1 MLQKLQHSHIVKFFD
16 IHESDEYQI
25 IEMEYVSNGTLRQL
39 IKNLD
44 PSDDESHDEA
54 VAKIMR

>member
-1 MLQKLQHSHIVKFFD
+1 M
-16 IHESDEYQI
+16 

-44 PSDDESHDEA
+44 PIDIESHDEA

>member
-1 MLQKLQHSHIVKFFD
+1 MKFFD
-16 IHESDEYQI
+16 LHESDEYQM

-44 PSDDESHDEA
+44 PTDIESHDEA